1 MAPSAWEQLFGACV
15 EQAYDAVVITDAQL
29 DRPGPT
35 IIYVNPAFEAM
46 TGYGREEII
55 GKTPRLLQGPKTDR
69 GTLDRMRR
77 SLAAGQFFEGRTVNY
92 RKDGTTFHMEWSVSP
107 VRDTAG
113 NLTHYV
119 AVQRDITPQVVL
131 ESELERRAT
140 TDPLTGLYN
149 RLRMEELIATE
160 LSRLRR
166 YGGEATLLLLD
177 LDHFKA
183 INDEHGHDLGDRVL
197 KELCQVLEENSR
209 EADIPARWGGE
220 EFVLLAPE
228 TFAQEGELLA
238 EKLRQAVAN
247 HPFPAVAAVTVSI
260 GCVSLSPGDSPDEVL
275 RRADDAMYAA
285 KEAGRNRVATG

>member
-46 TGYGREEII
+46 TGYSREEII
-55 GKTPRLLQGPKTDR
+55 GQSPRILQGPKTDR

-113 NLTHYV
+113 TLTHYV

-177 LDHFKA
+177 LDHFKEV
-183 INDEHGHDLGDRVL
+183 NDRFGHHAGD
-197 KELCQVLEENSR
+197 QVLRELTALLQAQSR
-209 EADIPARWGGE
+209 EADLLARWGGE

-228 TFAQEGELLA
+228 TFAAEGQALA
-238 EKLRQAVAN
+238 DKLRQAVA
-247 HPFPAVAAVTVSI
+247 HHDFSQIDQLTVSM
-260 GCVSLSPGDSPDEVL
+260 GLVALSPGDGIQDIMQ
-275 RRADDAMYAA
+275 RADQALYAA
-285 KEAGRNRVATG
+285 KGAGRNRLELS